1 MKTKREYLTFF
12 INMFTRVTTIV
23 VLASA
28 LYICIFWGADTE
40 LRISLLWQILGV
52 SAICAAGVLLLVVW
66 EQKYPS
72 KHPLLQNLL
81 QLIYVSAVV
90 MGSGFAFQWFSTSSL
105 SMVLGM
111 EVCIIAVY
119 STVIWISYFLD
130 WQAAKAIN
138 EKLAE
143 REDARE
149 RTEHRK
155 RGEV

>member
-28 LYICIFWGADTE
+28 LYICVFWGADAE
-40 LRISLLWQILGV
+40 LRLSLLWQILGV
-52 SAICAAGVLLLVVW
+52 SAACAAGVLLLVVW
-66 EQKYPS
+66 EKKYPS

-90 MGSGFAFQWFSTSSL
+90 MGSGFAFQWFRTSSL

-119 STVIWISYFLD
+119 SMVIWISYFLD

-143 REDARE
+143 RENARE
-149 RTEHRK
+149 RAEHREG
-155 RGEV
+155 GEA